1 LNPGAPEG
9 LNDTPISIALQVTD
23 RRDNNINNFHSV
35 GVQYLHVNPYLEI
48 GILIE
53 NAVVKIK
60 RNPTADFYLMYNKL

>member
-1 LNPGAPEG
+1 
-9 LNDTPISIALQVTD
+9 
-23 RRDNNINNFHSV
+23 V